1 MQISNQILLI
11 CVDWV
16 PCIFRKSL
24 FRKGKIICFEAMTPS
39 STFQNVFKT
48 LGDSWETVAK
58 DFAILGHFYA
68 NYINARF

>member
-1 MQISNQILLI
+1 MSQILLI
-11 CVDWV
+11 CVDWF
-16 PCIFRKSL
+16 PHIFRESL
-24 FRKGKIICFEAMTPS
+24 FRKEKIICFKAMTPS

-58 DFAILGHFYA
+58 DFAVLRHFYA